1 MPGTGVPAMTAPD
14 AVRPAEEAGAEP
26 SSAAG
31 LVPVQED
38 AATAIDA
45 GESINLAAALRPLVV
60 VSVGTDHHP
69 FDRLVGW
76 VDRWAHTRPDVDVV
90 IQYGSAGQPDHAR
103 SVRYL
108 SHTELVTNIS
118 AASVVVSHG
127 GPATIAEAWRAG
139 MIPLVTPRDSDRGE
153 HVDNHQMTFVG
164 VLADR
169 GQVIEI
175 HTESQLG
182 ESLDRAI
189 ADPTWLH
196 RESGHA
202 WDVSASL
209 RNIED
214 VVRKVTGPGRARRSV
229 FHRFVRGGSA

>member
-1 MPGTGVPAMTAPD
+1 MSGTGVPAMTTPD
-14 AVRPAEEAGAEP
+14 AVRPAMSADVEP
-26 SSAAG
+26 IAAAG
-31 LVPVQED
+31 FVPVQED
-38 AATAIDA
+38 ATTAIDDS
-45 GESINLAAALRPLVV
+45 ESIDLATALRPMVV

-69 FDRLVGW
+69 FDRLVQW
-76 VDRWAHTRPDVDVV
+76 VDRWARAHPDIDVV
-90 IQYGSAGQPDHAR
+90 IQYGSASRPGHAR

-139 MIPLVTPRDSDRGE
+139 MIPLVTPRDSDLGE

-164 VLADR
+164 VLAAR

-175 HTESQLG
+175 GTEAQLG
-182 ESLDRAI
+182 ESLGRAI

-209 RNIED
+209 RNIEE
-214 VVRKVTGPGRARRSV
+214 VIRKVTGAGRVRRSV
-229 FHRFVRGGSA
+229 FRRLVRGGSA